1 MKMPRDYPDGQTVSL
16 LYLDFAIFRFS
27 LYLDFFVPQEEN
39 IRAVPPTFLTH
50 SNALASP

>member
-27 LYLDFFVPQEEN
+27 LYLDFSCPKKR
-39 IRAVPPTFLTH
+39 I
-50 SNALASP
+50 